1 MPRKQN
7 GFGNPKSFTV
17 KDAKTVN
24 DKFDFGLKPKA
35 AGYYPANRTF
45 GSTVNRTVIERYDAE
60 SDWIRWRKGYEYY
73 INAEFERLISAAPVT
88 GSPECK
94 PGDVCYNPSF
104 AVNKDPNSPDYNPQ
118 YVYSELYTQLY
129 HNTDFEV
136 DATFYGWRFST
147 KNSDSANHYVMKRTA
162 KLYDG
167 SELELGYVSK
177 PLVTGAEAEEAKYN
191 DEFWTELTLGRDA
204 QVLIRSIGDRL
215 TDGKTEATLTY
226 FLNEKKQPALYT
238 GKTVPP
244 NDTKLVVRVDYADV
258 IDTDFIKAR
267 NNDLRAYIGEV
278 GLLPTVYNTQTL
290 ANVTDYEFTDGAYFF
305 DVKISDTLP
314 SPYPAPEYFSI
325 LDNTSSN
332 LPPSLY
338 DLTVLEPIFQTN
350 QFGAIIDGTYTFQKS
365 NYQRFFGNE
374 YLTADVVQEAITDIA
389 YPTLPFI
396 IQDVEVLFQD
406 QAEYF
411 WKVEF
416 TAVPFKS
423 TLDLYSLP
431 AVGEKGFAVFADYSF
446 TETMLDTYDGVYYHP
461 IEGPYDTVEQQI
473 AANNEF
479 SKLVWYRKVNDIDPY
494 LGYLADTGDIKP
506 VFNNPNAPL
515 YLAEVY
521 SCSCP
526 SYSQAILRMP
536 QSTQGPEQRKV
547 NRQRNYPLPTAMGKR
562 DYESV
567 GLDSAAGVMES
578 WQSDRAA
585 ASYKICKHT
594 VASMFDEHLKLQEP
608 NTYQTIDARESFGK
622 KLAADIKE
630 VPKEFQESYARGGIN
645 TLEIVFAL
653 AQGLN
658 YDEIEIADIVL
669 NAKF

>member
-7 GFGNPKSFTV
+7 GFGNPKSFAV
-17 KDAKTVN
+17 KDVKVT
-24 DKFDFGLKPKA
+24 DTKFDRGLKPKA

-88 GSPECK
+88 GSPECQ

-104 AVNKDPNSPDYNPQ
+104 AVDKDPNSPDYNPQ
-118 YVYSELYTQLY
+118 YVFSTLNTQLY
-129 HNTDFEV
+129 HNTSFEV
-136 DATFYGWRFST
+136 DAYFYGWRFST
-147 KNSDSANHYVMKRTA
+147 QNSDSGNHYVMKRTST
-162 KLYDG
+162 LYDG
-167 SELELGYVSK
+167 SPLELGYVK
-177 PLVTGAEAEEAKYN
+177 EVLLTGPDAEEAKYN
-191 DEFWTELTLGRDA
+191 DEVWTRIGLARDS
-204 QVLIRSIGDRL
+204 QVLIRSVGDRI

-226 FLNEKKQPALYT
+226 FLNNEKKPALYT

-244 NDTKLVVRVDYADV
+244 NETALKVRVNYSDV
-258 IDTDFIKAR
+258 IDTDFMKAH
-267 NNDLRAYIGEV
+267 NNDIRAYIGEV
-278 GLLPTVYNTQTL
+278 GLLPNVYNTQNL
-290 ANVTDYEFTDGAYFF
+290 SDVTNYEFIDGAYFF

-325 LDNTSSN
+325 LDNKSSN

-350 QFGAIIDGTYTFQKS
+350 EFGAIIEGTYTFQKS

-374 YLTADVVQEAITDIA
+374 YLTADVVKDQITQLA

-396 IQDVEVLFQD
+396 IQDVEILYQD
-406 QAEYF
+406 SAEFF

-416 TAVPFKS
+416 TALPFKS

-431 AVGEKGFAVFADYSF
+431 AAGEEGYAVFADYSF
-446 TETMLDTYDGVYYHP
+446 TETMLDTYGGEYYHP

-473 AANNEF
+473 AADNEF
-479 SKLVWYRKVNDIDPY
+479 SKLVWYRKVNSIDPY
-494 LGYLADTGDIKP
+494 IGYISDVGEIKQ
-506 VFNNPNAPL
+506 VFNNPSAPL
-515 YLAEVY
+515 SLAEVY

-526 SYSQAILRMP
+526 SYSQSILRMP
-536 QSTQGPEQRKV
+536 QTTQGPDQRKI

-578 WQSDRAA
+578 WQNDRAA

-594 VASMFDEHLKLQEP
+594 IAAMFDEHLKLQEP

-622 KLAADIKE
+622 KLAEAIKD
-630 VPKEFQESYARGGIN
+630 VPREFQESYARGGIN